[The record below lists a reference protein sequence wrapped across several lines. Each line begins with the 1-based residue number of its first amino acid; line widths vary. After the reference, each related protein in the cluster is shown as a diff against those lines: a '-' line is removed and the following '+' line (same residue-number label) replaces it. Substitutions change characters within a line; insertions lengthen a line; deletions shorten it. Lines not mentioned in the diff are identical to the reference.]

1 MPALQV
7 RDFPDELYVQLKECA
22 DNEHRSIA
30 QQTIVAV
37 EEMLR
42 ARASAAE
49 RREGGSAP
57 AGVEA
62 QDALADRVADAVA
75 SRTMRTPSC
84 LDFSTEAERQA
95 RIQKRKEIFAR
106 IDRMNAER
114 TTPPPSAEQVVQWV
128 REGRE
133 EHTNDI
139 LVAAGYGDV
148 VDRQKAQEAWS

>member
-49 RREGGSAP
+49 QREGRAVPVGT
-57 AGVEA
+57 EA
-62 QDALADRVADAVA
+62 QDALVDRVADAVA
-75 SRTMRTPSC
+75 KRTAHTPSY

-114 TTPPPSAEQVVQWV
+114 TTPPPSTEQIVQWV
-128 REGRE
+128 REDRDSDHGRDIPLIDAHAE
-133 EHTNDI
+133 EKVI
-139 LVAAGYGDV
+139 A
-148 VDRQKAQEAWS
+148 

>member
-7 RDFPDELYVQLKECA
+7 RDFPDELYAQLKECA

-42 ARASAAE
+42 ARAAAAE
-49 RREGGSAP
+49 QRECDSAP
-57 AGVEA
+57 VDAA
-62 QDALADRVADAVA
+62 RQDALVDRVANAVV
-75 SRTMRTPSC
+75 SRTARTPSY

-95 RIQKRKEIFAR
+95 RIQKRKEIFAH

-114 TTPPPSAEQVVQWV
+114 TTPPPSTEQIVQWV
-128 REGRE
+128 REDRDSDHGHDIPLIDTHAE
-133 EHTNDI
+133 EKVI
-139 LVAAGYGDV
+139 A
-148 VDRQKAQEAWS
+148 

>member
-7 RDFPDELYVQLKECA
+7 RDFPDGLYAQLKECA
-22 DNEHRSIA
+22 DREHRSIA

-42 ARASAAE
+42 ARAVAAE
-49 RREGGSAP
+49 QREGSAVP
-57 AGVEA
+57 VGAEA
-62 QDALADRVADAVA
+62 QDALVERLAYAVA
-75 SRTMRTPSC
+75 SRTRTPSY

-114 TTPPPSAEQVVQWV
+114 TTPPPSTEQIVQWV
-128 REGRE
+128 REDRDSDHGHDIPLFDARAEGRGIE
-133 EHTNDI
+133 
-139 LVAAGYGDV
+139 
-148 VDRQKAQEAWS
+148 